1 MCGKLLKQ
9 RFFVNLVQFNEK
21 TQIFLNM
28 KLKREFVK
36 FVKFVTAFNP
46 GHKWRG

>member
-9 RFFVNLVQFNEK
+9 RFFVNLVEFNEK

-28 KLKREFVK
+28 KLKREI
-36 FVKFVTAFNP
+36 VKFVTAFNP